1 MPMTVILK
9 PIFVNPSEISA
20 ATGASFIVFNG
31 ALKSSAG
38 LSAKSSI
45 VEDGLMVQVLPDS
58 MQALCTALREMK
70 DFVIACG
77 PSGAETESINVQWVK
92 EDRYF
97 NVGYVL
103 VQNWLDS
110 DVKWQP
116 SPPSCFLLWV
126 LLIFGLQYL
135 GFQWSLSEILI
146 LLHLTVCPQQLF
158 NV

>member
-1 MPMTVILK
+1 MTVILK
-9 PIFVNPSEISA
+9 PIFVNPSEIFA

-103 VQNWLDS
+103 VQKRLDS
-110 DVKWQP
+110 DLEW
-116 SPPSCFLLWV
+116 
-126 LLIFGLQYL
+126 
-135 GFQWSLSEILI
+135 
-146 LLHLTVCPQQLF
+146 
-158 NV
+158 